1 MTLTT
6 TQIFLDA
13 IADGMEPMVAQQWIW
28 HQYPEEY
35 DDTIQSEEET
45 RLDREEACWDID
57 MARGAR

>member
-1 MTLTT
+1 MNLTS

-13 IADGMEPMVAQQWIW
+13 IADGYTPLEAQMMIW

-45 RLDREEACWDID
+45 RLDREEACFYADCV
-57 MARGAR
+57 RGIR